1 FLWHLQSTRRICRNK
16 KNDMEDCVN
25 IVLAGGGTAGHIEPA
40 LNLADEL
47 KAMDSTV
54 NITVL
59 GTSRGLEVDLV
70 PARGYKLEL
79 IPAVPLP
86 RKLSGDLVTLPTR
99 LRSAIKQTRDL
110 LHELQAD
117 VVVGFGGYVSIP
129 AYLAARGEVPIVVH
143 EANARAGLANRVGAR
158 FADAV
163 AETVPDSLP
172 RAQLI
177 GIPLRKAIETLD
189 RKAMSNQARQ
199 HFGISGDA
207 VCVLVFGGSQGSVKL
222 NSVIEDCL
230 KADIFGDIVVLHSV
244 GLKNEFAQAES
255 DRYRPLNYI
264 DRMDLAYA
272 AADFV
277 IGRAGAMTVAELT
290 AVGLPACFV
299 PLPIGNGEQSLN
311 ATPVVDAG
319 GALMISDLEFNAEYV
334 RDQILPVISNST
346 KLNEMSKA
354 SSSLGHKDSAADLAK
369 LVLSVVGKAKS

>member
-1 FLWHLQSTRRICRNK
+1 
-16 KNDMEDCVN
+16 MN

-40 LNLADEL
+40 LNLADQL
-47 KAMDSTV
+47 KAIQPDV

-59 GTSRGLEVDLV
+59 GTARGLEVDLV

-86 RKLSGDLVTLPTR
+86 RKFSGDLVTLPTR

-110 LHELQAD
+110 LHELDAD

-177 GIPLRKAIETLD
+177 GIPLRKSIEQLD
-189 RKAMSNQARQ
+189 RKESRNQARE
-199 HFGISGDA
+199 HFGISTA
-207 VCVLVFGGSQGSVKL
+207 ATCVLVFGGSQGSVKL
-222 NSVIEDCL
+222 NSVISDCL
-230 KADIFGDIVVLHSV
+230 AENIFGDIVLLHSV
-244 GLKNEFAQAES
+244 GLKNEFSHPES
-255 DRYRPLNYI
+255 DKYRPLNYI

-311 ATPVVDAG
+311 ATPVVEAG
-319 GALMISDLEFNAEYV
+319 GAIMISDLEFNAEFV
-334 RDQILPVISNST
+334 REHILAILSDSSR
-346 KLNEMSKA
+346 LLEMSKA
-354 SSSLGHKDSAADLAK
+354 SASLGHKDSAADLAK
-369 LVLSVVGKAKS
+369 LVMSVAGKAKP

>member
-1 FLWHLQSTRRICRNK
+1 
-16 KNDMEDCVN
+16 MEFSVN

-40 LNLADEL
+40 LNLADQL
-47 KAMDSTV
+47 KAIDPNI

-110 LHELQAD
+110 LQEIEAD

-129 AYLAARGEVPIVVH
+129 AYLAARGVVPIVVH

-163 AETVPDSLP
+163 AETVPNSLP

-189 RKAMSNQARQ
+189 RKSMRIQARN
-199 HFGISGDA
+199 HFGIKNEA
-207 VCVLVFGGSQGSVKL
+207 TCILVFGGSQGSVKL
-222 NSVIEDCL
+222 NSVVEDCL
-230 KADIFGDIVVLHSV
+230 NSKVFGDIVVLHSV
-244 GLKNEFAQAES
+244 GLKNEFPRPES
-255 DRYRPLNYI
+255 DNYRPLNYI

-290 AVGLPACFV
+290 AVGLPACLV

-311 ATPVVDAG
+311 ATPVVEVG
-319 GALMISDLEFNAEYV
+319 GAIMISDLEFNADFV
-334 RDQILPVISNST
+334 RDYVLPIVTDPT
-346 KLNEMSKA
+346 KIIAMSKA
-354 SSSLGHKDSAADLAK
+354 SSSLGHKDSAADLAR
-369 LVLSVVGKAKS
+369 LVLSIAGKAKS

>member
-1 FLWHLQSTRRICRNK
+1 MRHTCRNK
-16 KNDMEDCVN
+16 DSVLDSSLN

-47 KAMDSTV
+47 KSIDPNI

-70 PARGYKLEL
+70 PARGYRLEL

-110 LHELQAD
+110 LHELNAD

-163 AETVPDSLP
+163 AETVSGSLP

-177 GIPLRKAIETLD
+177 GIPLRKAIENLD
-189 RKAMSNQARQ
+189 RKSMRNQARE
-199 HFGISGDA
+199 HFGIRNDA
-207 VCVLVFGGSQGSVKL
+207 TCILVFGGSQGSVKL
-222 NSVIEDCL
+222 NSVVDECL
-230 KADIFGDIVVLHSV
+230 KTNLFGDIVILHSV
-244 GLKNEFAQAES
+244 GLKNEFPEVES
-255 DRYRPLNYI
+255 KTYRPLNYI

-277 IGRAGAMTVAELT
+277 IGRSGAMTVAELT

-311 ATPVVDAG
+311 AQSVVAG
-319 GALMISDLEFNAEYV
+319 GGAIIVPDIEFTAEFV
-334 RDQILPVISNST
+334 RTQILPIVTNSE
-346 KLNEMSKA
+346 KLLEMSSA
-354 SSSLGHKDSAADLAK
+354 SAKLGHKESAADFAK
-369 LVLSVVGKAKS
+369 LVLSIAGKANE

>member
-1 FLWHLQSTRRICRNK
+1 MRRKCRY
-16 KNDMEDCVN
+16 KNNDLEFSVN

-40 LNLADEL
+40 LNLADQL
-47 KAMDSTV
+47 KVIDPNI

-59 GTSRGLEVDLV
+59 GTARGLEVELV
-70 PARGYKLEL
+70 PARGYHLEL

-86 RKLSGDLVTLPTR
+86 RKFSGELVTLPTR

-110 LHELQAD
+110 LAELQAD

-189 RKAMSNQARQ
+189 RKALRSQARER
-199 HFGISGDA
+199 FGIKNEA
-207 VCVLVFGGSQGSVKL
+207 ICVLVFGGSQGAAKL
-222 NSVIEDCL
+222 NSVIDDCL

-244 GLKNEFAQAES
+244 GLKNEFPQAES
-255 DRYRPLNYI
+255 EFYRPLNYI
-264 DRMDLAYA
+264 DRMDLAYS

-311 ATPVVDAG
+311 ATPIVKAG
-319 GALMISDLEFNAEYV
+319 GAVMISDLEFNADFV
-334 RDQILPVISNST
+334 RDQILPVVSNPT
-346 KLNEMSKA
+346 KLNEMSKVTA
-354 SSSLGHKDSAADLAK
+354 SLGHKDSAADLAA
-369 LVLSVVGKAKS
+369 LVLSVAGKVRP

>member
-1 FLWHLQSTRRICRNK
+1 LEIS
-16 KNDMEDCVN
+16 VN

-40 LNLADEL
+40 LNLADQL
-47 KAMDSTV
+47 MAIDQNI

-59 GTSRGLEVDLV
+59 GTARGLEVELV

-86 RKLSGDLVTLPTR
+86 RKFSGDLVTLPTR

-163 AETVPDSLP
+163 AETVPESLP

-177 GIPLRKAIETLD
+177 GIPLRKVIETLD
-189 RKAMSNQARQ
+189 RNASRNQARK
-199 HFGISGDA
+199 HFGIAQDA
-207 VCVLVFGGSQGSVKL
+207 VCILVFGGSQGSVKL
-222 NSVIEDCL
+222 NSVVDECL
-230 KADIFGDIVVLHSV
+230 KLNFFREITVLHSV
-244 GLKNEFAQAES
+244 GLKNEFAQPES
-255 DRYRPLNYI
+255 QTYRPLNYI

-311 ATPVVDAG
+311 ATPVVEAG
-319 GALMISDLEFNAEYV
+319 GAIMISDLEFNSDFV
-334 RDQILPVISNST
+334 REQVLPIVNNPT
-346 KLNEMSKA
+346 KLKAMSKA
-354 SSSLGHKDSAADLAK
+354 SSALGHKDSAADLAK
-369 LVLSVVGKAKS
+369 LVLFVAGKAKA

>member
-1 FLWHLQSTRRICRNK
+1 LDSSL
-16 KNDMEDCVN
+16 N

-40 LNLADEL
+40 LNLADQL
-47 KAMDSTV
+47 RLIDPNI

-59 GTSRGLEVDLV
+59 GTARGLEVDLV
-70 PARGYKLEL
+70 PARGYRLEL

-110 LHELQAD
+110 LHELEAD

-129 AYLAARGEVPIVVH
+129 AYLAARGEVPIIVH

-163 AETVPDSLP
+163 AETVAGSLP

-189 RKAMSNQARQ
+189 RKSMRGQARK
-199 HFGISGDA
+199 HFGIRDDA
-207 VCVLVFGGSQGSVKL
+207 TCILVFGGSQGSVKL
-222 NSVIEDCL
+222 NTVIGECL
-230 KADIFGDIVVLHSV
+230 RENSFGDIVILHSV
-244 GLKNEFAQAES
+244 GSKNEFPQLQS
-255 DRYRPLNYI
+255 SNYRPLNYI
-264 DRMDLAYA
+264 DRMDLAYSA
-272 AADFV
+272 VDFV
-277 IGRAGAMTVAELT
+277 IGRSGAMTVAELT

-311 ATPVVDAG
+311 AQPVVDSG
-319 GALMISDLEFNAEYV
+319 GAIMISDVEFTADFV
-334 RDQILPVISNST
+334 RNQILPVVTNPE

-354 SSSLGHKDSAADLAK
+354 CAKLGHKNSAADLAD
-369 LVLSVVGKAKS
+369 LVLTVAGKVRK

>member
-1 FLWHLQSTRRICRNK
+1 
-16 KNDMEDCVN
+16 MEDCVN

-47 KAMDSTV
+47 MAMDPTT

-163 AETVPDSLP
+163 AETVPESLP

-189 RKAMSNQARQ
+189 RKATRNQARQ

-207 VCVLVFGGSQGSVKL
+207 ICVLVFGGSQGSVKL
-222 NSVIEDCL
+222 NTVIEDCL
-230 KADIFGDIVVLHSV
+230 STDILGDVIVLHSV

-255 DRYRPLNYI
+255 DRYRPLHYI

-311 ATPVVDAG
+311 ATPVVEAG

-334 RDQILPVISNST
+334 RDQILPVISNLA
-346 KLNEMSKA
+346 KLSEMSKA

-369 LVLSVVGKAKS
+369 LVLSVAGEAKS

>member
-1 FLWHLQSTRRICRNK
+1 LGFG
-16 KNDMEDCVN
+16 VN

-40 LNLADEL
+40 LNLADQL
-47 KAMDSTV
+47 KAMDPNL

-59 GTSRGLEVDLV
+59 GTARGLEVELV

-86 RKLSGDLVTLPTR
+86 RKFSGELVTLPTR

-110 LHELQAD
+110 LFELKAD
-117 VVVGFGGYVSIP
+117 VIVGFGGYVSIP

-163 AETVPDSLP
+163 AETVPGSLP

-177 GIPLRKAIETLD
+177 GIPLRKSIETLD
-189 RKAMSNQARQ
+189 RKALRSQARQ
-199 HFGISGDA
+199 RFGIRIDA
-207 VCVLVFGGSQGSVKL
+207 ICILVFGGSQGSVKL
-222 NSVIEDCL
+222 NSVIADCL
-230 KADIFGDIVVLHSV
+230 KENIFGEIVILHSV
-244 GLKNEFAQAES
+244 GLKNEFPQVES
-255 DRYRPLNYI
+255 EFYRPLNYI

-311 ATPVVDAG
+311 ASPVVKAG

-334 RDQILPVISNST
+334 RDQIIPIVSSPKAIS
-346 KLNEMSKA
+346 EMSKVTF
-354 SSSLGHKDSAADLAK
+354 SFGHKDSAADLAE
-369 LVLSVVGKAKS
+369 LVLAVARKART

>member
-1 FLWHLQSTRRICRNK
+1 
-16 KNDMEDCVN
+16 MEDCVN

-255 DRYRPLNYI
+255 DRYRPLNY
-264 DRMDLAYA
+264 RSYG
-272 AADFV
+272 F
-277 IGRAGAMTVAELT
+277 
-290 AVGLPACFV
+290 GLC
-299 PLPIGNGEQSLN
+299 SC
-311 ATPVVDAG
+311 
-319 GALMISDLEFNAEYV
+319 
-334 RDQILPVISNST
+334 
-346 KLNEMSKA
+346 
-354 SSSLGHKDSAADLAK
+354 
-369 LVLSVVGKAKS
+369 

>member
-1 FLWHLQSTRRICRNK
+1 
-16 KNDMEDCVN
+16 MN

-47 KAMDSTV
+47 KAMDPTV

-129 AYLAARGEVPIVVH
+129 AYLAARGEIPIVVH

-163 AETVPDSLP
+163 AETVSDSLP

-189 RKAMSNQARQ
+189 RKTMRNQARQ
-199 HFGISGDA
+199 YFGISSDA

-222 NSVIEDCL
+222 NSVIDDCL
-230 KADIFGDIVVLHSV
+230 KADIFGDVVVLHSV

-311 ATPVVDAG
+311 ATPIVDAG

-334 RDQILPVISNST
+334 RDEILPVISNLT

>member
-1 FLWHLQSTRRICRNK
+1 MRHTFRNK
-16 KNDMEDCVN
+16 SNDLEVSVN

-47 KAMDSTV
+47 KAIDPTV

-110 LHELQAD
+110 LANLEAD

-163 AETVPDSLP
+163 AETVKDSLP

-177 GIPLRKAIETLD
+177 GIPLRKSIETLD
-189 RKAMSNQARQ
+189 RTAVRSQARN
-199 HFGISGDA
+199 HFGIKSNA
-207 VCVLVFGGSQGSVKL
+207 NCILVFGGSQGSVKL
-222 NSVIEDCL
+222 NSVVEDCL
-230 KADIFGDIVVLHSV
+230 NSNVFGDIVVLHSV
-244 GLKNEFAQAES
+244 GLKNEFPQPES

-311 ATPVVDAG
+311 ATPVVDSG
-319 GALMISDLEFNAEYV
+319 GAIMISDLEFNSDYV
-334 RDQILPVISNST
+334 REQVLPIVSNST
-346 KLNEMSKA
+346 KLRDMA
-354 SSSLGHKDSAADLAK
+354 QRSSLLGHKDSAKDLAK
-369 LVLSVVGKAKS
+369 LVLSVAGKAKS

>member
-1 FLWHLQSTRRICRNK
+1 LESG
-16 KNDMEDCVN
+16 VN

-40 LNLADEL
+40 LNLADHL
-47 KAMDSTV
+47 MSLDPSI

-59 GTSRGLEVDLV
+59 GTARGLEVDLV

-86 RKLSGDLVTLPTR
+86 RKFSGDLVTLPTR

-110 LHELQAD
+110 LNHLQAD

-163 AETVPDSLP
+163 AETVANSLP

-177 GIPLRKAIETLD
+177 GIPLRRAIETLD
-189 RKAMSNQARQ
+189 RSAVRSQARN
-199 HFGISGDA
+199 HFGIKSDA
-207 VCVLVFGGSQGSVKL
+207 TCILVFGGSQGSVKL

-230 KADIFGDIVVLHSV
+230 NSNVFGELVVLHSV
-244 GLKNEFAQAES
+244 GLKNEFPQAES
-255 DRYRPLNYI
+255 DTYRPLKYI

-277 IGRAGAMTVAELT
+277 ICRAGAMTVAELT

-311 ATPVVDAG
+311 AGPVVDAG
-319 GALMISDLEFNAEYV
+319 GAMLISDIEFNADFV
-334 RDQILPVISNST
+334 RDRVLPILADPQM
-346 KLNEMSKA
+346 LNAMSRA
-354 SSSLGHKDSAADLAK
+354 SASLGHKDSAADLAK
-369 LVLSVVGKAKS
+369 LVMSVAGKAKR

>member
-1 FLWHLQSTRRICRNK
+1 MRHTYRCRSLNVEK
-16 KNDMEDCVN
+16 SLNV
-25 IVLAGGGTAGHIEPA
+25 VLAGGGTAGHIEPA
-40 LNLADEL
+40 LNLADQL
-47 KAMDSTV
+47 KSIDANM

-59 GTSRGLEVDLV
+59 GTARGLEVDLV
-70 PARGYKLEL
+70 PARGYRLEL

-86 RKLSGDLVTLPTR
+86 RKFSGELVTLPTR

-110 LHELQAD
+110 LADLQAD

-177 GIPLRKAIETLD
+177 GIPLRKSIETLD
-189 RKAMSNQARQ
+189 RNALRSQARQ
-199 HFGISGDA
+199 KFGIKNDA
-207 VCVLVFGGSQGSVKL
+207 ICILVFGGSQGSAKL
-222 NSVIEDCL
+222 NAVIDDCL
-230 KADIFGDIVVLHSV
+230 KTNVFGDIVILHSV
-244 GLKNEFAQAES
+244 GLKNEFPQAETEH
-255 DRYRPLNYI
+255 YRPLHYI

-311 ATPVVDAG
+311 AKPIVEAG
-319 GALMISDLEFNAEYV
+319 GAIMISDLEFNADFV
-334 RDQILPVISNST
+334 RDQILPIISNAT
-346 KLNEMSKA
+346 KLNEMSKV

-369 LVLSVVGKAKS
+369 LVLSVAGKAKS

>member
-1 FLWHLQSTRRICRNK
+1 
-16 KNDMEDCVN
+16 MEDSVN

-47 KAMDSTV
+47 MTIDPAVK
-54 NITVL
+54 ITVL
-59 GTSRGLEVDLV
+59 GTARGLEVDLV

-189 RKAMSNQARQ
+189 RKVTRNQARQ
-199 HFGISGDA
+199 HFGIQGDA

-222 NSVIEDCL
+222 NSAIEDCL
-230 KADIFGDIVVLHSV
+230 KADLFSNAVILHSV

-311 ATPVVDAG
+311 ATPVVSAG
-319 GALMISDLEFNAEYV
+319 GAIMISDLEFNAEFV
-334 RDQILPVISNST
+334 RDRILPIISSPT
-346 KLNEMSKA
+346 KLSEMSKA
-354 SSSLGHKDSAADLAK
+354 SSSLGHKESAAYLAK
-369 LVLSVVGKAKS
+369 LVLSVAGKAKS

>member
-1 FLWHLQSTRRICRNK
+1 MRRTFRYRKSNLK
-16 KNDMEDCVN
+16 KSLNV
-25 IVLAGGGTAGHIEPA
+25 VLAGGGTAGHIEPA
-40 LNLADEL
+40 LNLADHL
-47 KAMDSTV
+47 KLIDPTI

-59 GTSRGLEVDLV
+59 GTARGLEVDLV

-86 RKLSGDLVTLPTR
+86 RKFNGDLVTLPTR

-110 LHELQAD
+110 LTELEAD

-158 FADAV
+158 FAAAV

-177 GIPLRKAIETLD
+177 GIPLRKTIESLD
-189 RKAMSNQARQ
+189 RAALRSKARE
-199 HFGISGDA
+199 HFGINDSST
-207 VCVLVFGGSQGSVKL
+207 CVLVFGGSQGSVKL
-222 NSVIEDCL
+222 NSVVADCL
-230 KADIFGDIVVLHSV
+230 NSKIFGDISILHSV
-244 GLKNEFAQAES
+244 GLKNEFPQSETS
-255 DRYRPLNYI
+255 NYRPLKYI

-272 AADFV
+272 ATDFV

-311 ATPVVDAG
+311 ATPVVEAG
-319 GALMISDLEFNAEYV
+319 GAIMISDLEFNADFV
-334 RDQILPVISNST
+334 LNQVMPILSDAK
-346 KLNEMSKA
+346 KLSEMSKISA
-354 SSSLGHKDSAADLAK
+354 SFGHKDSADDLAK
-369 LVLSVVGKAKS
+369 LVLSIAREGKS

>member
-1 FLWHLQSTRRICRNK
+1 MRRKFRNR
-16 KNDMEDCVN
+16 KNELGSGVN

-40 LNLADEL
+40 LNLADQL
-47 KAMDSTV
+47 RVIDPNL

-59 GTSRGLEVDLV
+59 GTARGLEVDLV
-70 PARGYKLEL
+70 PARGYKLEI

-86 RKLSGDLVTLPTR
+86 RKFSGELVTLPTR

-110 LHELQAD
+110 LFELKAD

-163 AETVPDSLP
+163 AETVPGSLP

-177 GIPLRKAIETLD
+177 GIPLRKSIETLD
-189 RKAMSNQARQ
+189 RKALRSQARQ
-199 HFGISGDA
+199 RFGIKMEA
-207 VCVLVFGGSQGSVKL
+207 ICILVFGGSQGSVKL
-222 NSVIEDCL
+222 NSVIADCL
-230 KADIFGDIVVLHSV
+230 TENIFGEIVILHSV
-244 GLKNEFAQAES
+244 GLKNEFPQVES
-255 DRYRPLNYI
+255 ELYRPQNYI

-311 ATPVVDAG
+311 ASPVVKAG
-319 GALMISDLEFNAEYV
+319 GALMVSDLEFNSDYV
-334 RDQILPVISNST
+334 RDQIIPIVSSPKALS
-346 KLNEMSKA
+346 EMSKLTL
-354 SSSLGHKDSAADLAK
+354 SLGHKDSAADLAE
-369 LVLSVVGKAKS
+369 LVLGVARKART

>member
-1 FLWHLQSTRRICRNK
+1 
-16 KNDMEDCVN
+16 MN

-47 KAMDSTV
+47 MAMDPTV

-59 GTSRGLEVDLV
+59 GTSRGLEVELV

-110 LHELQAD
+110 LHDLQAD

-163 AETVPDSLP
+163 AETVPESLP

-189 RKAMSNQARQ
+189 RKATRIQARK
-199 HFGISGDA
+199 HFGIKADA

-222 NSVIEDCL
+222 NTVIEDCL
-230 KADIFGDIVVLHSV
+230 TTDTFGDIVVLHSV

-255 DRYRPLNYI
+255 DRYHPLNYI

-299 PLPIGNGEQSLN
+299 PLPIGNGEQSIN
-311 ATPVVDAG
+311 ATPVVEAG
-319 GALMISDLEFNAEYV
+319 GAIMISDLEFNAEYV
-334 RDQILPVISNST
+334 RDQILPIISNSI

-369 LVLSVVGKAKS
+369 LVLSVAGKAKS

>member
-1 FLWHLQSTRRICRNK
+1 MRHTFRNK
-16 KNDMEDCVN
+16 SNDLEVSVN

-47 KAMDSTV
+47 KAIDPTV

-59 GTSRGLEVDLV
+59 GTLRGLEVDLV

-110 LHELQAD
+110 LANLEAD

-163 AETVPDSLP
+163 AETVKDSLP

-189 RKAMSNQARQ
+189 RSAVRSQARN
-199 HFGISGDA
+199 HFGIKSDA
-207 VCVLVFGGSQGSVKL
+207 ICILVFGGSQGSVKL
-222 NSVIEDCL
+222 NSVVEDCL
-230 KADIFGDIVVLHSV
+230 NSNVFGDIVVLHSV
-244 GLKNEFAQAES
+244 GLKNEFPQPES

-319 GALMISDLEFNAEYV
+319 GAIMISDIEFNSDYV
-334 RDQILPVISNST
+334 REQVLPIVSNST
-346 KLNEMSKA
+346 KLRDMA
-354 SSSLGHKDSAADLAK
+354 QRSSLLGHKDSAKDLAK
-369 LVLSVVGKAKS
+369 LVLSVAGKAKS

>member
-1 FLWHLQSTRRICRNK
+1 
-16 KNDMEDCVN
+16 MN

-40 LNLADEL
+40 LNLADQL
-47 KAMDSTV
+47 KTIDSNI

-59 GTSRGLEVDLV
+59 GTARGLEVDLV

-86 RKLSGDLVTLPTR
+86 RKFSGDLVTLPTR

-110 LHELQAD
+110 LHELEAD

-177 GIPLRKAIETLD
+177 GIPLRRAIETLD
-189 RKAMSNQARQ
+189 RASVRTIARER
-199 HFGISGDA
+199 FGIAKDA
-207 VCVLVFGGSQGSVKL
+207 VCILVFGGSQGSVKL
-222 NSVIEDCL
+222 NTVIEDCL
-230 KADIFGDIVVLHSV
+230 RNNIFGDIVILHSL
-244 GLKNEFAQAES
+244 GLKNEFLRAES
-255 DRYRPLNYI
+255 TCYRPLNYI

-311 ATPVVDAG
+311 ATPVVKAG
-319 GALMISDLEFNAEYV
+319 GALMISDLEFNADFV
-334 RDQILPVISNST
+334 RDQILPVVTDPS
-346 KLNEMSKA
+346 KLAQMSKA
-354 SSSLGHKDSAADLAK
+354 SSTLGHKDSAADLAE
-369 LVLSVVGKAKS
+369 LVLSVARKAKS

>member
-1 FLWHLQSTRRICRNK
+1 MRLTCRNK
-16 KNDMEDCVN
+16 DNDLEVRVN

-40 LNLADEL
+40 LNLADQL
-47 KAMDSTV
+47 VAIDPTI

-110 LHELQAD
+110 LETLQAD

-189 RKAMSNQARQ
+189 RLASRNEARK
-199 HFGISGDA
+199 HFGINDSA
-207 VCVLVFGGSQGSVKL
+207 TCVLVFGGSQGSVKL
-222 NSVIEDCL
+222 NSVIDDCL
-230 KADIFGDIVVLHSV
+230 KSNVFGEIVVLHSV
-244 GLKNEFAQAES
+244 GQKNEFPQAATES
-255 DRYRPLNYI
+255 YRPLNYI

-311 ATPVVDAG
+311 ATPVVEAG
-319 GALMISDLEFNAEYV
+319 GAIMISDLEFNADYV
-334 RDQILPVISNST
+334 RDQILPIVSNSV
-346 KLNEMSKA
+346 KLREMSVR

-369 LVLSVVGKAKS
+369 LVLSVAGKAKS

>member
-1 FLWHLQSTRRICRNK
+1 VDIS
-16 KNDMEDCVN
+16 VN

-40 LNLADEL
+40 LNLADQL
-47 KAMDSTV
+47 KAIDPNI

-59 GTSRGLEVDLV
+59 GTTRGLEVELV

-86 RKLSGDLVTLPTR
+86 RKFSGDLVTLPTR

-110 LHELQAD
+110 LQELQAD

-158 FADAV
+158 FAEAV
-163 AETVPDSLP
+163 AETVQNSLP

-189 RKAMSNQARQ
+189 RKSMRSRARE
-199 HFGISGDA
+199 HFGVKRDA
-207 VCVLVFGGSQGSVKL
+207 ICILIFGGSQGSVKL
-222 NSVIEDCL
+222 NTVVNDCL
-230 KADIFGDIVVLHSV
+230 TANLFGDIVVLHSV
-244 GLKNEFAQAES
+244 GQKNEFPQAKS
-255 DRYRPLNYI
+255 ANYLPLNYI

-311 ATPVVDAG
+311 ATPVVEAG
-319 GALMISDLEFNAEYV
+319 GAIMISDLEFNADFV
-334 RDQILPVISNST
+334 RDHVLPIVTDPT
-346 KLNEMSKA
+346 KLIEMSKA
-354 SSSLGHKDSAADLAK
+354 SSSLGHKDSAKDLAR
-369 LVLSVVGKAKS
+369 LVLSVAGKAKS

>member
-1 FLWHLQSTRRICRNK
+1 
-16 KNDMEDCVN
+16 MN

-47 KAMDSTV
+47 KAIDPTV

-59 GTSRGLEVDLV
+59 GTARGLEVELV
-70 PARGYKLEL
+70 PARGYELEL

-110 LHELQAD
+110 LHKLEAD

-177 GIPLRKAIETLD
+177 GIPLRKAIEQLD
-189 RKAMSNQARQ
+189 RNETRKQARE
-199 HFGISGDA
+199 HFGISNDA
-207 VCVLVFGGSQGSVKL
+207 TCVLVFGGSQGSVKL
-222 NSVIEDCL
+222 NSVISDCL
-230 KADIFGDIVVLHSV
+230 AENTFGDIVILHSV
-244 GLKNEFAQAES
+244 GLKNEFPQPES
-255 DRYRPLNYI
+255 EKYRPLNYI

-311 ATPVVDAG
+311 AAPVVQAG
-319 GALMISDLEFNAEYV
+319 GAIMISDLEFNPEYV
-334 RDQILPVISNST
+334 RDHILPIVSDLSR
-346 KLNEMSKA
+346 LLEMSKA
-354 SSSLGHKDSAADLAK
+354 SASLGHKDSAADLAK
-369 LVLSVVGKAKS
+369 LVMSVAGKAKS

>member
-1 FLWHLQSTRRICRNK
+1 
-16 KNDMEDCVN
+16 VN

-40 LNLADEL
+40 LNLADQL
-47 KAMDSTV
+47 KIIDPNI

-59 GTSRGLEVDLV
+59 GTARGLEVELV

-86 RKLSGDLVTLPTR
+86 RKFSGDLVTLPTR

-110 LHELQAD
+110 LHELDAD

-172 RAQLI
+172 RARLI

-189 RKAMSNQARQ
+189 RAAVRSKARER
-199 HFGISGDA
+199 FGIANDA
-207 VCVLVFGGSQGSVKL
+207 LCILVFGGSQGSVKL
-222 NSVIEDCL
+222 NTVIDDCL
-230 KADIFGDIVVLHSV
+230 RENIFGEIVILHSV
-244 GLKNEFAQAES
+244 GLKNEFQQAES
-255 DRYRPLNYI
+255 KLYRPLNYI

-311 ATPVVDAG
+311 ATPVVEAG
-319 GALMISDLEFNAEYV
+319 GALIISDLQFNADFV
-334 RDQILPVISNST
+334 RDQILPLVTNAT

-354 SSSLGHKDSAADLAK
+354 SSSLGHKDSAADLAE
-369 LVLSVVGKAKS
+369 LVLSVARKAKS

>member
-1 FLWHLQSTRRICRNK
+1 MDRG
-16 KNDMEDCVN
+16 VN
-25 IVLAGGGTAGHIEPA
+25 VVLAGGGTAGHIEPA
-40 LNLADEL
+40 LNLADQL
-47 KAMDSTV
+47 MSMDSSI

-59 GTSRGLEVDLV
+59 GTARGLEVDLV

-86 RKLSGDLVTLPTR
+86 RKFSGELVTLPTR

-110 LHELQAD
+110 LHDLQAD

-163 AETVPDSLP
+163 AETVAGSLP
-172 RAQLI
+172 RAQLV
-177 GIPLRKAIETLD
+177 GIPLRRAIEVLD
-189 RKAMSNQARQ
+189 RSALRKQARERFGINQAATC
-199 HFGISGDA
+199 I
-207 VCVLVFGGSQGSVKL
+207 LVFGGSQGSVKL
-222 NSVIEDCL
+222 NSVVGDCL
-230 KADIFGDIVVLHSV
+230 DANIFGDIVILHSV
-244 GLKNEFAQAES
+244 GLKNEFPHVES
-255 DRYRPLNYI
+255 QTYRPLNYI

-311 ATPVVDAG
+311 AAPVVEAG
-319 GALMISDLEFNAEYV
+319 GAITISDLEFSVDFV
-334 RDQILPVISNST
+334 RDQILPI
-346 KLNEMSKA
+346 LNDSKTLSEMSQV
-354 SSSLGHKDSAADLAK
+354 SSTFGHKDSAAELAK
-369 LVLSVVGKAKS
+369 LVLSVAGKAKS